1 MDKLQSNMI
10 KVIRLPLTLGILF
23 IHANNTPIAH
33 TINAGGNELI
43 IRLFTTC
50 LGGVCVP
57 CYFIIS
63 GFLFF
68 YNGQVFTKEW
78 YLNKIK
84 SRSFSL
90 LIPYLLWCTI
100 ALIVFTINHKVS
112 AIDMIKGYTIG
123 VSFPDM
129 NSGATSVW
137 DGPLWFVRNLFALML
152 ISPAINVF
160 LVNKKF
166 SAAILGLLFIAWL
179 FIVSPMNHGVF
190 IALLFF
196 SIGGWLGLRQQD
208 ITVKWKWYYPA
219 LYAIFVIL
227 WCLSPIDYQDYLLQF
242 VKVSGMLLVLALACL
257 FVAGKGHVK
266 DYGALSFFIFACH
279 DILLPF
285 VKGGVT
291 FCYETLQIPGNASA
305 YFCVVIMDFALCV
318 VIYKLINILLP
329 EFSKLL
335 TGSRG

>member
-10 KVIRLPLTLGILF
+10 KAIRLPLILSILF

-33 TINAGGNELI
+33 TVERGNELVI
-43 IRLFTTC
+43 MLLTTC
-50 LGGVCVP
+50 VGSVCVP
-57 CYFIIS
+57 LYFIIS

-68 YNGQVFTKEW
+68 YNGQVLTKEW

-100 ALIVFTINHKVS
+100 ALIVFTINHS
-112 AIDMIKGYTIG
+112 ASVIDMIKGYTIG

-129 NSGATSVW
+129 NGGATSVW
-137 DGPLWFVRNLFALML
+137 DGPLWFVRNLFVLML
-152 ISPAINVF
+152 ISPAIHVF
-160 LVNKKF
+160 LRYKKF
-166 SAAILGLLFIAWL
+166 SAVILGLLFIAWL
-179 FIVSPMNHGVF
+179 VIVSPMDHGVF
-190 IALLFF
+190 ISLLFF

-208 ITVKWKWYYPA
+208 ITIKWKWYYPA
-219 LYAIFVIL
+219 LYAMFVIL
-227 WCLSPIDYQDYLLQF
+227 WCISPVDYQDYLLQF

-257 FVAGKGHVK
+257 FVAGGHVK

-285 VKGGVT
+285 VRGGVT

-318 VIYKLINILLP
+318 VIYKLINILTPKL
-329 EFSKLL
+329 SILL